1 MLPWRDRAMEERR
14 ALNPAL
20 VTQVIRAG
28 VAGHEQEVGS
38 GLPYALAFP
47 LVAAVLHSDTRVA
60 LPRTVRTSLP
70 VWIREHPLLHHQL
83 GPRTATIAP
92 LVREGVILGLRTGV
106 LQLQQA
112 ALISP
117 ARSPRPASNRSE
129 LDELVRSAHRVGRWF
144 AKVGSPSTVLTLLGI
159 RI

>member
-1 MLPWRDRAMEERR
+1 MLPWRDRALEERR

-20 VTQVIRAG
+20 VTQLVRAG
-28 VAGHEQEVGS
+28 AAGHEQEVGS

-47 LVAAVLHSDTRVA
+47 LVAAVLHSDTRGA

-70 VWIREHPLLHHQL
+70 AWIGEHPLLHHQL
-83 GPRTATIAP
+83 GPLTATFAP
-92 LVREGVILGLRTGV
+92 LVREGIILGLRTGV

-117 ARSPRPASNRSE
+117 MPAARAASNRAE
-129 LDELVRSAHRVGRWF
+129 LDELARSAHRVGRWF
-144 AKVGSPSTVLTLLGI
+144 AKVGSPATVLTLLGI